1 MRANLEAGVQ
11 IPHYFRCP
19 ISLEMMHDP
28 VTLSTGQTYDRSS
41 IESWVSTGNTTCPV
55 TRIPLPD
62 FTLIPNHTLR
72 RLIQDWCVSNRSTR
86 IPIPKQP
93 ADPALVRTFLTR
105 ASSPSA
111 PYPSKLSALKAL
123 RTLARDSDRNRSLIA
138 AACGSRQ
145 ILLSIAF
152 PDLGSEPSDLNH
164 EALALL
170 SVFALPESD
179 CERLARDPLRVG
191 YLVSLLFNS
200 SIDVRISSASVIEA
214 VVAGIRSADLRP
226 RISGAEGVFD
236 GVVGILSF
244 PLACPWAVTA
254 GIKALFALCLVKQH
268 RHRAVAAGAVAA
280 LVDRLA
286 ELERCDAERALATA
300 DLLCRIPAGCAAFG
314 EHALTVP
321 LLVKVILKVSERA
334 TEYATGALL
343 SLCLA
348 SEAARREAAG
358 AGVLT
363 QMLLVVQSG
372 CTERAKRKAQMLL
385 KLLRDSWPRDSSDAK
400 PDVALIGNDVVLF

>member
-1 MRANLEAGVQ
+1 MRANLEV
-11 IPHYFRCP
+11 PHYFQCP

-72 RLIQDWCVSNRSTR
+72 RLIQDWCVSNRSPH
-86 IPIPKQP
+86 IPTPKQP
-93 ADPALVRTFLTR
+93 ADPSLVRTFLAR
-105 ASSPSA
+105 ASSASA
-111 PYPSKLSALKAL
+111 PYPSRLSALKAL
-123 RTLARDSDRNRSLIA
+123 RALARDSDRSRSVIT
-138 AACGSRQ
+138 AACGARQ

-179 CERLARDPLRVG
+179 CECLAGDPDRVG

-214 VVAGIRSADLRP
+214 VVAGIRSPDLRL

-236 GVVGILSF
+236 GVVGILSCD
-244 PLACPWAVTA
+244 CPRAVRA

-268 RHRAVAAGAVAA
+268 RHRAVAAGAVAT

-300 DLLCRIPAGCAAFG
+300 ELLCRIPAGCEAFG
-314 EHALTVP
+314 EHELTVP
-321 LLVKVILKVSERA
+321 LLVKMILKVSERA
-334 TEYATGALL
+334 TEYAAGALL
-343 SLCLA
+343 SLCLT
-348 SEAARREAAG
+348 SEAARREAAA

-363 QMLLVVQSG
+363 QLLLVVQSG

-385 KLLRDSWPRDSSDAK
+385 KLLRDSWSRDSTVAKHDA
-400 PDVALIGNDVVLF
+400 ALLGNDVVLF